1 MPETGN
7 WIVAGMSR
15 QDLFERLL
23 ESLHGA
29 ALNDARWPATSA
41 LLDEMCGAK
50 GNMLVFGDGAS
61 HGDIDIFFAQ
71 LCYRGERCADLERE
85 YFEVYYPL
93 DERMPRMRRLRD
105 SRIVQ
110 SDELLTEEEMKI
122 SAVYNEILPRTDS
135 RNGLTTRLDGPDGS
149 RIVWSIGDPVDAV
162 GWTPTRIE
170 TVERVLP
177 HLRQYVRVR
186 QALAGARAL
195 GASLSGLLETIGT
208 GVVQLDRRGRV
219 VAANDR
225 ALTILRMR
233 NGLQDVDGRL
243 RATLPLEDGTLQRLV
258 AHAVPFP
265 DGPGAGGSMTVSRE
279 RSPSRLQLHVSPV
292 GADEAA
298 ASGSGTIGA
307 LVLVID
313 PASRLR
319 LNADVLGTLLDLTPA
334 ESYVAAS
341 LVEGKSAHVIAAET
355 GRSVTTVKWHI
366 RHIFAKHGLSG
377 QADLV
382 RLAMSFADGPGVR
395 R

>member
-1 MPETGN
+1 
-7 WIVAGMSR
+7 MSR

-29 ALNDARWPATSA
+29 ALDDARWAAASA
-41 LLDEMCGAK
+41 LLDETCGAK
-50 GNMLVFGDGAS
+50 GNLLVFGDGAS
-61 HGDIDIFFAQ
+61 PGDIDIFFAR

-85 YFEVYYPL
+85 YFEVYHPL
-93 DERMPRMRRLRD
+93 DERMPRLRRLPD
-105 SRIVQ
+105 SRIV
-110 SDELLTEEEMKI
+110 SPDELLTEEEMKT
-122 SAVYNEILPRTDS
+122 SPVYNEILPRADC
-135 RNGLTTRLDGPDGS
+135 RKGLVTRLDGPDGS
-149 RIVWSIGDPVDAV
+149 RIVWSIGDPVDAA

-186 QALAGARAL
+186 QALAEARAL
-195 GASLSGLLETIGT
+195 GASLSGLLETMGT
-208 GVVQLDRRGRV
+208 GVVQLDRGGRV

-225 ALTILRMR
+225 ALAILRR
-233 NGLQDVDGRL
+233 RDGLQDVDGRL

-258 AHAVPFP
+258 ASAVPFP

-279 RSPSRLQLHVSPV
+279 WETSRLQLHVSPV
-292 GADEAA
+292 GADEAV
-298 ASGSGTIGA
+298 ASEWGAIGA

-313 PASRLR
+313 PASRLK
-319 LNADVLGTLLDLTPA
+319 LDAGALGALLGLTPA

-341 LVEGKSAHVIAAET
+341 LVEGRSAHAIAAET
-355 GRSVTTVKWHI
+355 GRSVTTIKWHI

-382 RLAMSFADGPGVR
+382 RLAMSLADGPGVR

>member
-1 MPETGN
+1 
-7 WIVAGMSR
+7 MSR

-23 ESLHGA
+23 ESLYGA

-41 LLDEMCGAK
+41 LLDEMCEAK
-50 GNMLVFGDGAS
+50 GNMLVVGDGAPP
-61 HGDIDIFFAQ
+61 GDIDIFYAQ
-71 LCYRGERCADLERE
+71 VCYRGERRAELERE
-85 YFEVYYPL
+85 YFEVYHPN
-93 DERMPRMRRLRD
+93 DERLPRLCRLPD
-105 SRIVQ
+105 SRIVR
-110 SDELLTEEEMKI
+110 SDELLPEEELKT
-122 SAVYNEILPRTDS
+122 SPLYNELLPRADAGNS
-135 RNGLTTRLDGPDGS
+135 LLTRLDGPDGS
-149 RIVWSIGDPVDAV
+149 RVVWTVCDPVDAA
-162 GWTPTRIE
+162 GWTAAGVQ
-170 TVERVLP
+170 TVGRLLP

-186 QALAGARAL
+186 QALADARAL
-195 GASLSGLLETIGT
+195 GASLSGLLENMGT
-208 GVVQLDRRGRV
+208 GVIQLDRRGRV
-219 VAANDR
+219 AAANDR

-233 NGLQDVDGRL
+233 DGLQDVDGRL
-243 RATLPLEDGTLQRLV
+243 RATLPLENGTLQRLV

-265 DGPGAGGSMTVSRE
+265 DGPGAGGSMTVSCE

>member
-1 MPETGN
+1 
-7 WIVAGMSR
+7 MSR

-29 ALNDARWPATSA
+29 ALDDARWPATSA

-71 LCYRGERCADLERE
+71 LCYRGEHGAELERE

-93 DERMPRMRRLRD
+93 DERMPRMRRLPD
-105 SRIVQ
+105 SRIVH
-110 SDELLTEEEMKI
+110 SNELFAEEEMRT
-122 SAVYNEILPRTDS
+122 SPVYNEILYRTDS
-135 RNGLTTRLDGPDGS
+135 RDGLVTRLDGPDGS
-149 RIVWSIGDPVDAV
+149 RIVWTVGDPVDAA
-162 GWTPTRIE
+162 GWTPARIE

-186 QALAGARAL
+186 QALAEARAL
-195 GASLSGLLETIGT
+195 GATLSGLIETMGT
-208 GVVQLDRRGRV
+208 GVVRLDRRGRV

-225 ALTILRMR
+225 ALAVLRGR
-233 NGLQDVDGRL
+233 DGLQDKDGWL
-243 RATLPLEDGTLQRLV
+243 RAALPEEDATLQRLV
-258 AHAVPFP
+258 GSAVPFRA
-265 DGPGAGGSMTVSRE
+265 GPGAGGSMAVSRE
-279 RSPSRLQLHVSPV
+279 RSPTRLQLHVHPL
-292 GADEAA
+292 GDGG
-298 ASGSGTIGA
+298 SGSIGA

-313 PASRLR
+313 PAGRLR
-319 LNADVLGTLLDLTPA
+319 LDAEALGALLGLTPA

-341 LVEGKSAHVIAAET
+341 LVEGRSAHAIAAET

-366 RHIFAKHGLSG
+366 RQIFAKLGLSG

-382 RLAMSFADGPGVR
+382 RLAMSLADGPGVR